1 MGNGEGMRPH
11 KKLDV
16 WHEAVDFVVDVYQV
30 TKLFPK
36 TEQYA
41 LADQL
46 KRAAVSIPSN
56 IVHPV
61 EYYDRR
67 FLSHRAGPL
76 EYYVLRVHSQE

>member
-1 MGNGEGMRPH
+1 MRPDKSDIPQVRPH
-11 KKLDV
+11 RKLDV
-16 WHEAVDFVVDVYQV
+16 WNEAVEFVVTIYQA
-30 TKLFPK
+30 TKSFPK

-61 EYYDRR
+61 EYY
-67 FLSHRAGPL
+67 A
-76 EYYVLRVHSQE
+76 LRVHSQE